1 MLDSTNALKWAGL
14 AAAVEAV
21 ATGVVLIIT
30 PQLFA
35 RLVFAAAFSS
45 AGQALGRLAGIA
57 LIGLAIATWPS
68 PMPANQPAATVRALL
83 VYNLLATIYLI
94 YLGLATNLTGILL
107 WPAVAMHAILT
118 VLLSRAWKGT

>member
-1 MLDSTNALKWAGL
+1 VLDSTNALKWAGL

-68 PMPANQPAATVRALL
+68 PMPANQPAAPVRALGQSQCRFRP
-83 VYNLLATIYLI
+83 YSGAEEFSRRRMTAQSCSTRAAKSGIS
-94 YLGLATNLTGILL
+94 LTL
-107 WPAVAMHAILT
+107 
-118 VLLSRAWKGT
+118 